1 MFAMLKFVEDLLQG
15 APVEWKKLGEICD
28 FRHGFSFK
36 ASLFKK
42 VGAPVIRIMN
52 IHDDRVTLENLA
64 YFDRTDY
71 TTDLAPWRVQKGD
84 VLIAMSGA
92 TTGKIGFVDDDIP
105 AYINQRVGK
114 FIPNR
119 ACLNNRYLFYFLAN
133 EMQTIYE
140 MAHGGVQPNLS
151 SSALLDKLLIPLPPL
166 HVQGKIVAVLDKFT
180 ALERELKTKLGTELV
195 LRWKQYKYYRNKL
208 LTFGDEVE
216 WKLLGEVFELRNGYT
231 PSKANAGFWTNGII
245 PWFRMEDIRKNG
257 GILHDSILHITPQAI
272 KGKGLFPAGSII
284 MATTATIGEHALLM
298 TDAIANQQFTNF
310 RVRKSLSEALLPKF
324 VYYYFFMLD
333 EWCKKNVNASN
344 FPFVETEKLKIQPF
358 PLPPLPVQ
366 EEIVR
371 ILDKFHTLV
380 NSLSEGL
387 LKEIALRR
395 KQYEY
400 YRDQLL
406 TFPRPQ

>member
-1 MFAMLKFVEDLLQG
+1 MLKFVEDLLQG

-42 VGAPVIRIMN
+42 VGDPVIRIMN
-52 IHDDRVTLENLA
+52 IHDDRVTLENLT

-84 VLIAMSGA
+84 ILIAMSGA

-140 MAHGGVQPNLS
+140 MAHGGAQPNLS
-151 SSALLDKLLIPLPPL
+151 SSALLDNLLIPLPPL

-180 ALERELKTKLGTELV
+180 ALERELKTKLGTEFV
-195 LRWKQYKYYRNKL
+195 LRRKQYEYYRNKL
-208 LTFGDEVE
+208 LTFGEEVE
-216 WKLLGEVFELRNGYT
+216 WKKLGEILAYEQPAKYIVHSSKYKDCHSIPVLTAGQSFILGYT
-231 PSKANAGFWTNGII
+231 NETDGIYDASPQKPVI
-245 PWFRMEDIRKNG
+245 IFDDFTTLFHWVDFPFKVKSSAMKFLSPIDATSINFRFVFYAMHCIRME
-257 GILHDSILHITPQAI
+257 
-272 KGKGLFPAGSII
+272 II
-284 MATTATIGEHALLM
+284 GHQRQW
-298 TDAIANQQFTNF
+298 IANFSMQ
-310 RVRKSLSEALLPKF
+310 
-324 VYYYFFMLD
+324 Y
-333 EWCKKNVNASN
+333 
-344 FPFVETEKLKIQPF
+344 I

-366 EEIVR
+366 EKIVS
-371 ILDKFHTLV
+371 ILDKFHTLT
-380 NSLSEGL
+380 NSLTEGL
-387 LKEIALRR
+387 PREIALRH

-400 YRDQLL
+400 YRDQLFA
-406 TFPRPQ
+406 FPRPQ

>member
-1 MFAMLKFVEDLLQG
+1 MLKFVENLLRG

-42 VGAPVIRIMN
+42 VGDPVIRIMN

-84 VLIAMSGA
+84 ILIAMSGA

-140 MAHGGVQPNLS
+140 MAHGGAQPNLS
-151 SSALLDKLLIPLPPL
+151 SSALLDNLLIPLPPL
-166 HVQGKIVAVLDKFT
+166 HVQEKIVAVLDKFT
-180 ALERELKTKLGTELV
+180 ALERELKTKLGTEFV
-195 LRWKQYKYYRNKL
+195 LRRKQYEYYRNKL
-208 LTFGDEVE
+208 LTFGEEVE
-216 WKLLGEVFELRNGYT
+216 WKTLGEVFETRNGYT
-231 PSKANAGFWTNGII
+231 PSKKEEKYWRGGTI
-245 PWFRMEDIRKNG
+245 PWFRMEDLRTSGTLLSTAIQR
-257 GILHDSILHITPQAI
+257 ITPEAI
-272 KGKGLFPAGSII
+272 RGKGLFRANSLI
-284 MATTATIGEHALLM
+284 MATTATIGEHALLLV
-298 TDAIANQQFTNF
+298 DALANQQFTNF
-310 RVRKSLSEALLPKF
+310 RIRETYEKCLLPKF
-324 VYYYFFMLD
+324 AYYYFYILD
-333 EWCKKNVNASN
+333 AWCLDNTYVGS
-344 FPFVETEKLKIQPF
+344 FPSVDVEKLKLQKF
-358 PLPPLPVQ
+358 PLPPLHVQ
-366 EEIVR
+366 EKIVE
-371 ILDKFHTLV
+371 ILDKFNTLA
-380 NSLSEGL
+380 NSLTEGL
-387 LKEIALRR
+387 PREIALRH

-400 YRDQLL
+400 YRDALL
-406 TFPRPQ
+406 TFPKAT

>member
-1 MFAMLKFVEDLLQG
+1 MLKFVENLLQG

-42 VGAPVIRIMN
+42 VGDPVIRIMN
-52 IHDDRVTLENLA
+52 IHDDRVILENLA

-84 VLIAMSGA
+84 ILIAMSGA

-140 MAHGGVQPNLS
+140 MAHGGAQPNLS
-151 SSALLDKLLIPLPPL
+151 SSALLDNLLIPLPPL
-166 HVQGKIVAVLDKFT
+166 HIQGKIVAVLDKFT
-180 ALERELKTKLGTELV
+180 ALERELETKLGTEFV
-195 LRWKQYKYYRNKL
+195 LRRKQYEYYRNKL
-208 LTFGDEVE
+208 LTFGEEVE
-216 WKLLGEVFELRNGYT
+216 RKRLGEIV
-231 PSKANAGFWTNGII
+231 
-245 PWFRMEDIRKNG
+245 
-257 GILHDSILHITPQAI
+257 AI
-272 KGKGLFPAGSII
+272 KRGKRLVKKELVRSGNFAVFQNS
-284 MATTATIGEHALLM
+284 M
-298 TDAIANQQFTNF
+298 TPLGFYNE
-310 RVRKSLSEALLPKF
+310 S
-324 VYYYFFMLD
+324 
-333 EWCKKNVNASN
+333 NVNADTTFIICAGSAGEIGYSHL
-344 FPFVETEKLKIQPF
+344 PFWAADDVCYFTPNDILSSKYLYYILLNKKNTIKSQVRRVIIPRLPRAVLEDFII
-358 PLPPLPVQ
+358 PLPPLSEQ
-366 EEIVR
+366 ARIVS
-371 ILDKFHTLV
+371 ILDKFDTLV

-387 LKEIALRR
+387 PREIALRH

-400 YRDQLL
+400 YRDALL
-406 TFPRPQ
+406 TFPQAM